1 MTDQSANRC
10 TAFMQWLRNTR
21 SRLAGQPDRDDNF
34 SEESENRS
42 GATEERA
49 AKDDFPY
56 KGEVYMWINILFVVV
71 LSAVVLFQASNGD
84 LTKQKLI
91 DAETKL

>member
-10 TAFMQWLRNTR
+10 NAFIQWLTNTR
-21 SRLAGQPDRDDNF
+21 RRLTGAADRDDNY

-71 LSAVVLFQASNGD
+71 LSGVVLFQASNGD
-84 LTKQKLI
+84 LT
-91 DAETKL
+91 